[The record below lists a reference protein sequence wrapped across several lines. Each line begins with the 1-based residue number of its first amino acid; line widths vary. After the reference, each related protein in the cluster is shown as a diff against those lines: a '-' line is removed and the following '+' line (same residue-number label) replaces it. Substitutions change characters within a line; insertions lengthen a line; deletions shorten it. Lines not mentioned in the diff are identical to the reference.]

1 MLRDIVEK
9 PIAMKPYFTENAQ
22 SLLKVL
28 LERDPKKRI
37 GYSEEDAEE
46 LKRHPFFE
54 EINWD

>member
-9 PIAMKPYFTENAQ
+9 PIGMKPYFTENAQ

-37 GYSEEDAEE
+37 GYGEEDAAE

>member
-1 MLRDIVEK
+1 
-9 PIAMKPYFTENAQ
+9 MKPYFSENAC

-37 GYSEEDAEE
+37 GYSEEDGEE

>member
-1 MLRDIVEK
+1 
-9 PIAMKPYFTENAQ
+9 MKPYFTENAS

-37 GYSEEDAEE
+37 GYSEEDASEI
-46 LKRHPFFE
+46 KKHPFFE

>member
-22 SLLKVL
+22 DLLKKL

-37 GYSEEDAEE
+37 GYSDEDAEE
-46 LKRHPFFE
+46 LKRHAFFE

>member
-1 MLRDIVEK
+1 
-9 PIAMKPYFTENAQ
+9 
-22 SLLKVL
+22 L

-46 LKRHPFFE
+46 LKRHPFFG

>member
-9 PIAMKPYFTENAQ
+9 PIVMKPYFTEHAC